1 MFQLRLRQRPSPSPM
16 VDDVATED
24 VDPVAFSV
32 AHYPAEVD
40 CELMSTDGA
49 PVHLRPIRPDD
60 GDGLR
65 EFHQS
70 LSARSVYRRFFFV
83 HPVLSSRE
91 VERFTHIDCVDRL
104 ALVVE
109 EDSRLVAVG
118 RYERLPG
125 TSDAEVAFV
134 VTDAWQH
141 RGIGALLLEHL
152 ALAALATGITAF
164 VAQTLA
170 ENRDMLN
177 VFGHSGF
184 PVTSTTEYGTVS
196 IRFPIASVQA
206 FRSACAARHRHL
218 EVGSFDREVPT

>member
-1 MFQLRLRQRPSPSPM
+1 VTALESSIKACQLDR
-16 VDDVATED
+16 
-24 VDPVAFSV
+24 
-32 AHYPAEVD
+32 
-40 CELMSTDGA
+40 STA
-49 PVHLRPIRPDD
+49 VSSSCT
-60 GDGLR
+60 
-65 EFHQS
+65 QS
-70 LSARSVYRRFFFV
+70 
-83 HPVLSSRE
+83 
-91 VERFTHIDCVDRL
+91 FTHIDCVDRL

-152 ALAALATGITAF
+152 ALAALATGITTF

-196 IRFPIASVQA
+196 IRFPIASDHA

-218 EVGSFDREVPT
+218 EVGSFDGEVPT